1 MMDSS
6 YHNALPI
13 LLAPH
18 KQIQFIQVGCGG
30 TGGFLAPMLA
40 RLIFALEKVG
50 INASGILVDFD
61 MVETVNV
68 PRQNFCEADISFNK
82 ADVLATRYSLAY
94 GIKLGALAS
103 PFNATIVKRQS
114 SKLIIV
120 IGCVDNATARSE
132 LAKSL
137 EPDYYYD
144 PSQLPQVWWL
154 DCGNFGEGIP
164 AGQVLLGSTNQFDPQ
179 KAFNDPKNPNF
190 CINLPSPSLQHP
202 ELIVLQP
209 EELSIPHISCAEI
222 ATRNAQTLFI
232 NQRVAAEAIEMLS
245 QLVLTKTLR
254 RFATYFHCGSGSSRS
269 RYCSKE
275 TLLSFSPNQSGMVP
289 L

>member
-6 YHNALPI
+6 YHNAIPI

-61 MVETVNV
+61 NVETVNV

-82 ADVLATRYSLAY
+82 ADVLATRYNLAY
-94 GIKLGALAS
+94 GIKLGAIAS
-103 PFNATIVKRQS
+103 PFNATIVKRQY

-137 EPDYYYD
+137 EPDFYYD
-144 PSQLPQVWWL
+144 SSQLPQVWWL

-179 KAFNDPKNPNF
+179 KAFNNPTNPNF
-190 CINLPSPSLQHP
+190 CINLPSPILQHP
-202 ELIVLQP
+202 ELLVSQP
-209 EELSIPHISCAEI
+209 EELSTPHICCAEI
-222 ATRNAQTLFI
+222 AKRNAQSLFI

-254 RFATYFHCGSGSSRS
+254 RFATYFHCGSGSTRS

-275 TLLSFSPNQSGMVP
+275 TLLSFSPNQSGIARS
-289 L
+289 

>member
-50 INASGILVDFD
+50 INAFGILVDFD
-61 MVETVNV
+61 TVETVNV
-68 PRQNFCEADISFNK
+68 PRQNFCEADIGFNK

-94 GIKLGALAS
+94 GIKLGAFPS
-103 PFNATIVKRQS
+103 PFKATIVKRQYS
-114 SKLIIV
+114 TLIIV

-137 EPDYYYD
+137 QPDYYYD
-144 PSQLPQVWWL
+144 PPQLPQVWWL

-164 AGQVLLGSTNQFDPQ
+164 AGQVLLGSTNHFDPQ

-202 ELIVLQP
+202 ELLVLQP
-209 EELSIPHISCAEI
+209 EELSMPHISCAEI
-222 ATRNAQTLFI
+222 AKRNAQSLFI

-275 TLLSFSPNQSGMVP
+275 TLLSFAPQQSGVTP
-289 L
+289 F